1 MAETLG
7 QKQRRFSRL
16 LASLIARMN
25 ANGYEVSLGEVK
37 RSDEQAEINA
47 LGEAGRARVA
57 ALVKAEFPLLAEK
70 VLNNGKANGVR
81 ASTHQYQV
89 AADINLFKNGVFLP
103 DTESHREFGEW
114 WEKQGADCRWG
125 GRFRDGGHYS
135 IEHNG
140 VK

>member
-25 ANGYEVSLGEVK
+25 ASGYEVSLGEVK

-47 LGEAGRARVA
+47 LGEVGRARVA

-70 VLNNGKANGVR
+70 ILNNGKANGVR
-81 ASTHQYQV
+81 MSVHQLQL
-89 AADINLFKNGVFLP
+89 AADLNLFKKGMYLP
-103 DTESHREFGEW
+103 DTEDHRMFGEW
-114 WEKQGADCRWG
+114 WEQQGPDCRWG

-135 IEHNG
+135 LEHNG
-140 VK
+140 IK